1 MRQQGCY
8 PKVRLN
14 TYEATRQHKSGYSTI
29 ELTLLGAV
37 LLVLATSA
45 FPTSMNALRVYKLSG
60 AARSIA
66 GQLALVR
73 LRASADFT
81 QARLNVNL
89 TAGTYQIEV
98 CTTKNTATGG
108 CTTFT
113 MEGGTQYLPNGISFS
128 FGSITTAA
136 SPQTTIAQTVPIL
149 FNSRGIPVDSTLNPT
164 SNNALYVTD
173 GKGNYYAVTVSVSG
187 RTLMYRY
194 INGGWTRI

>member
-1 MRQQGCY
+1 M
-8 PKVRLN
+8 N

-194 INGGWTRI
+194 INGSWTRI

>member
-1 MRQQGCY
+1 M
-8 PKVRLN
+8 N

-45 FPTSMNALRVYKLSG
+45 FPTSMNALRGYKLSG

-136 SPQTTIAQTVPIL
+136 SLQTTIAQTVPIL
-149 FNSRGIPVDSTLNPT
+149 FNSRGIPVDSTVNPT

-194 INGGWTRI
+194 INGSWTRI